1 MGTNDKAALLP
12 GMAVFVRV
20 VEAGSFSAA
29 ARQLG
34 TTASAVSRQVARLEQ
49 QLSLR
54 LLERTT
60 RQLRLNEAGSEFY
73 AHCRAMLDAADQALA
88 IGARLM
94 SSPRG
99 LVRLSVPKAYGK
111 FVISPLMPC
120 FLLRFADVDVQL
132 QISDQSP
139 DLIEDGFDLLVKVTD
154 QPPEGLAGK
163 PLGPVRQV
171 LCASPEYLQE
181 HGTPQ
186 HPQELLRHSCL
197 YLGETPGDNRWHFSN
212 GEQQEVVTVRGRYI
226 SNHSEARLEAALANI
241 GITVLPHFTAAQALA
256 DGRLREVLPAWRYT
270 GSYQGAAW
278 LLWRQN
284 QHLPPKQRVLIDY
297 LSEALAPR

>member
-1 MGTNDKAALLP
+1 
-12 GMAVFVRV
+12 MAVFVRV

-34 TTASAVSRQVARLEQ
+34 TTASAVSRQIARLEQ
-49 QLSLR
+49 ELSLR

-73 AHCRAMLDAADQALA
+73 AHCRAMLDAAEQALA
-88 IGARLM
+88 IGERLM
-94 SSPRG
+94 SRPHG

-111 FVISPLMPC
+111 FVISPLMPD
-120 FLLRFADVDVQL
+120 FLRRYADVDVQL
-132 QISDQSP
+132 HISDQSP
-139 DLIEDGFDLLVKVTD
+139 DLIEDGFDVLVKVTD

-163 PLGPVRQV
+163 PLGPVRQL
-171 LCASPEYLQE
+171 LCASPAYLQQ

-186 HPQELLRHSCL
+186 HPQELLRHSCM
-197 YLGETPGDNRWHFSN
+197 YLGENAGDNRWHFSN
-212 GEQQEVVTVRGRYI
+212 DEQQEVVMVRGRYI
-226 SNHSEARLEAALANI
+226 SNHSEARLEAALGDI
-241 GITVLPHFTAAQALA
+241 GITVLPQFTAAHALTE
-256 DGRLREVLPAWRYT
+256 GRLREVLPQWRYT

-284 QHLPPKQRVLIDY
+284 LHLPPKLRVLIDY
-297 LSEALAPR
+297 LSETLAPR

>member
-1 MGTNDKAALLP
+1 MRTNEKASLLA

-34 TTASAVSRQVARLEQ
+34 TTASAVSRQIARLEQ
-49 QLSLR
+49 ELSLR

-73 AHCRAMLDAADQALA
+73 AHCRTMLDAAEQALA
-88 IGARLM
+88 IGERLM
-94 SSPRG
+94 SRPRG

-111 FVISPLMPC
+111 FVISPLMPN
-120 FLLRFADVDVQL
+120 FLRRYADVDVQL
-132 QISDQSP
+132 HISDQSP

-163 PLGPVRQV
+163 PLGPVRQL
-171 LCASPEYLQE
+171 LCASPQYLQQ

-186 HPQELLRHSCL
+186 HPQELLRHSCMF
-197 YLGETPGDNRWHFSN
+197 LGENAGDNRWHFSN
-212 GEQQEVVTVRGRYI
+212 GDQQEVVTVRGRYI
-226 SNHSEARLEAALANI
+226 SNHSEARLDAALGDI
-241 GITVLPHFTAAQALA
+241 GITVLPQFTAAQALVE
-256 DGRLREVLPAWRYT
+256 GRLREVLPQWRYT

-284 QHLPPKQRVLIDY
+284 LHLPPKQRVLIDY
-297 LSEALAPR
+297 LSEALATS

>member
-1 MGTNDKAALLP
+1 MRTNERTALLP
-12 GMAVFVRV
+12 GMAVFVQV
-20 VEAGSFSAA
+20 VETGSFSAA

-34 TTASAVSRQVARLEQ
+34 MTASAVSRQVARLEQ
-49 QLSLR
+49 ALSLR
-54 LLERTT
+54 LMERTT

-73 AHCRAMLDAADQALA
+73 AHCRSMLDAADQALA
-88 IGARLM
+88 IGERLM

-111 FVISPLMPC
+111 FVISPLMPG
-120 FLLRFADVDVQL
+120 FLRRYADVDVQL

-139 DLIEDGFDLLVKVTD
+139 DLIEDGFDLLVKVTE

-163 PLGPVRQV
+163 PLGPVRQL
-171 LCASPEYLQE
+171 LCASPAYLEQQ
-181 HGTPQ
+181 GTPQ
-186 HPQELLRHSCL
+186 HPQDLLRHNCV
-197 YLGETPGDNRWHFSN
+197 YLGEQAGDNRWHFSD
-212 GEQQEVVTVRGRYI
+212 GERQDVVTVRGRYVC
-226 SNHSEARLEAALANI
+226 NHSEARLEAVLADL
-241 GITVLPHFTAAQALA
+241 GISVLPQFTAAQALA
-256 DGRLREVLPAWRYT
+256 EGRLREVLPQWRYT

-297 LSEALAPR
+297 LSEALAQR